1 MDTSLWKPEPFFRFI
16 KIIDSDWSLINLTEN
31 EQIVEAPPIYT
42 VKPELVNE
50 CERMMR
56 VDFSPLALK
65 KTIDGWIDEVELDVK
80 E

>member
-1 MDTSLWKPEPFFRFI
+1 
-16 KIIDSDWSLINLTEN
+16 
-31 EQIVEAPPIYT
+31 VEAPPIYT